1 MFLLLGIT
9 ISWVDCL
16 ILFLHRC
23 VCARR
28 VRSFLPTLA
37 YLLSLYLSSR
47 FIADGWPVSAWPGIL
62 NLWIP
67 NNNSMSPAVHA
78 ARRLPSL
85 WSARPTPTARTLPS
99 RSPTRL
105 PNRLVRPLPPAHPAI
120 APGDLESPLSP
131 PSASSTPSQS
141 ATFPNPN
148 RTRSAT
154 LASPLRSTLEADDEQ
169 KPSSI
174 GPQRVRSATVSSPTA
189 STTARANLQKR
200 KRSRVTPEQLAQL
213 ERVFATDRS
222 PTAARRKEISEQ
234 LGMQERQTQIWFQN
248 RRAKAKLVE
257 SKGRRPGSPG
267 SGRDT
272 PPDTPPE
279 LSPGY
284 EADLQALL
292 HETDP
297 ISIIPCTDLTIGSW
311 HRIAD
316 RTGRH
321 DLVAY
326 ISDNRASLTWF
337 IHSGGHGFKMEIP
350 ISSVVNTDFTQTAQT
365 HPGHGIA
372 TFWLSEKPIF
382 YMEDAANG
390 NTWQVCDDWTE
401 GRQASHVMKHQ
412 LVGPSI
418 QLGHAIRNFET
429 RRQLGRPMQIPQ
441 PPMLNVPHPQTTMFT
456 FPPNRTFTATHGRK
470 RSYSGPPAPVQ
481 MGDVFGPDYA
491 EESRFGTFP
500 IPQTAGPSHHAPAH
514 GHGHGHQNSMSDFTS
529 IPIAQSLSQRPY
541 SDQPRPFNSDPTHSA
556 PQPYPNPSRPFSA
569 DPTRT
574 FNSDPTTARFNP
586 DPSRPYMDR
595 RATFDVAAHGGH
607 AHVEQRRYSE
617 QAQTQSEGYGYG
629 DMYGDGM
636 FAGQMG
642 GMAANAAMGAQ
653 GMVASNP
660 VIPQAMGGP
669 TPGNPAGLQPGNSPM
684 FGMGIPMGY
693 TGLEDVGE
701 NPPHP
706 SM

>member
-1 MFLLLGIT
+1 MAWNFELMDSQQQLDEPRRSRRTASAQLVVSTDHTHSTDIT
-9 ISWVDCL
+9 IEVPDEAPKPPC
-16 ILFLHRC
+16 
-23 VCARR
+23 
-28 VRSFLPTLA
+28 
-37 YLLSLYLSSR
+37 
-47 FIADGWPVSAWPGIL
+47 PVPRAG
-62 NLWIP
+62 
-67 NNNSMSPAVHA
+67 
-78 ARRLPSL
+78 
-85 WSARPTPTARTLPS
+85 
-99 RSPTRL
+99 
-105 PNRLVRPLPPAHPAI
+105 I

-131 PSASSTPSQS
+131 PSESSTPSQS
-141 ATFPNPN
+141 ATFPN

-154 LASPLRSTLEADDEQ
+154 LASPLRSTLDADDEQ

-174 GPQRVRSATVSSPTA
+174 GPQRVRSATLGSPTT
-189 STTARANLQKR
+189 STARANLQKR
-200 KRSRVTPEQLAQL
+200 KRSRVTPEQLAHL

-257 SKGRRPGSPG
+257 SKGHRTGSPG

-297 ISIIPCTDLTIGSW
+297 ISIIPCTDLTVGSW

-326 ISDNRASLTWF
+326 ISDHRASLTWF
-337 IHSGGHGFKMEIP
+337 IHSGGHGFKMEIL
-350 ISSVVNTDFTQTAQT
+350 ISSVVDTEFTQSAQT

-382 YMEDAANG
+382 YMEDASNG

-412 LVGPSI
+412 LVGSSI
-418 QLGHAIRNFET
+418 QLAHAMRNFEA
-429 RRQLGRPMQIPQ
+429 RRQHQLVGSSVQLAHAMRNFESSRHGMGRPMQIPQ
-441 PPMLNVPHPQTTMFT
+441 PPMLNVPHQPSAMFT

-470 RSYSGPPAPVQ
+470 RSYSGPPAPMQ

-491 EESRFGTFP
+491 EESRFGSFP
-500 IPQTAGPSHHAPAH
+500 IPQVAGPSHTHGGHA
-514 GHGHGHQNSMSDFTS
+514 HQNSMSDFTS
-529 IPIAQSLSQRPY
+529 IPIAQSLSQRP
-541 SDQPRPFNSDPTHSA
+541 FSA
-556 PQPYPNPSRPFSA
+556 ETTRGYTDPSRPYPDPRPYSA

-574 FNSDPTTARFNP
+574 FPTDPT
-586 DPSRPYMDR
+586 RPYIDR
-595 RATFDVAAHGGH
+595 RATFD
-607 AHVEQRRYSE
+607 RRFSE
-617 QAQTQSEGYGYG
+617 QTPQTGDGYGYG
-629 DMYGDGM
+629 DVYNEGM
-636 FAGQMG
+636 FAGQMS
-642 GMAANAAMGAQ
+642 MPSNPAMGQ
-653 GMVASNP
+653 GMVPPVMGQGMVPPVMAQNP
-660 VIPQAMGGP
+660 MPA
-669 TPGNPAGLQPGNSPM
+669 PGTLAPNPGMQPGSSPM
-684 FGMGIPMGY
+684 FGMGMSMNY

-701 NPPHP
+701 NPHP
-706 SM
+706 PM

>member
-1 MFLLLGIT
+1 MAWNFELMDPQQQFDEPRRSRRTASAQLVVSTDHTHSTDIT
-9 ISWVDCL
+9 IEVPDE
-16 ILFLHRC
+16 
-23 VCARR
+23 A
-28 VRSFLPTLA
+28 PKM
-37 YLLSLYLSSR
+37 
-47 FIADGWPVSAWPGIL
+47 P
-62 NLWIP
+62 
-67 NNNSMSPAVHA
+67 
-78 ARRLPSL
+78 
-85 WSARPTPTARTLPS
+85 
-99 RSPTRL
+99 SPTG
-105 PNRLVRPLPPAHPAI
+105 AQQPAI

-141 ATFPNPN
+141 ATFS

-154 LASPLRSTLEADDEQ
+154 IASPLRSTLEADDEQ

-174 GPQRVRSATVSSPTA
+174 GPQRVRSATLGSPTT

-200 KRSRVTPEQLAQL
+200 KRSRVTPEQLAHL

-297 ISIIPCTDLTIGSW
+297 ISIIPCTDLTVGSW

-326 ISDNRASLTWF
+326 ISEHRASLTWF

-350 ISSVVNTDFTQTAQT
+350 ISSVVDTEFTHTSQS

-401 GRQASHVMKHQ
+401 GRQASQIFKHQ
-412 LVGPSI
+412 LVGSSV
-418 QLGHAIRNFET
+418 QLSHAIRNFEA
-429 RRQLGRPMQIPQ
+429 RRQGLARPMQIPQ
-441 PPMLNVPHPQTTMFT
+441 PPMLNVPHSAQQPNMFT
-456 FPPNRTFTATHGRK
+456 FPPNRTFTASHGRK

-491 EESRFGTFP
+491 EESRFGAFQMP
-500 IPQTAGPSHHAPAH
+500 PQTAGPSHHPTH
-514 GHGHGHQNSMSDFTS
+514 GGHGHQNSMSDFTS
-529 IPIAQSLSQRPY
+529 IPIAQSLSQRP
-541 SDQPRPFNSDPTHSA
+541 
-556 PQPYPNPSRPFSA
+556 FSA
-569 DPTRT
+569 DPARGYTEQPRQFPDPSRT
-574 FNSDPTTARFNP
+574 YAGDAPRQFTQ

-595 RATFDVAAHGGH
+595 RATFDVAAHGH
-607 AHVEQRRYSE
+607 PHVEQRRFSE
-617 QAQTQSEGYGYG
+617 QAQTGEGYGYG
-629 DMYGDGM
+629 DVYNEGM

-642 GMAANAAMGAQ
+642 GMAQGMGANPSMAANPSMGQGMGAAPQ
-653 GMVASNP
+653 GMVA
-660 VIPQAMGGP
+660 P
-669 TPGNPAGLQPGNSPM
+669 TPGMGTSQGMAPNQALGANPGMAPNAGLQPGSSPM
-684 FGMGIPMGY
+684 FGMNMSMGY

>member
-1 MFLLLGIT
+1 MAWNFELMDSQQQFDEPRRSRRTASAQLVVSTDHTHSTDIT
-9 ISWVDCL
+9 IEVPDE
-16 ILFLHRC
+16 
-23 VCARR
+23 A
-28 VRSFLPTLA
+28 PKM
-37 YLLSLYLSSR
+37 
-47 FIADGWPVSAWPGIL
+47 P
-62 NLWIP
+62 
-67 NNNSMSPAVHA
+67 
-78 ARRLPSL
+78 
-85 WSARPTPTARTLPS
+85 
-99 RSPTRL
+99 SPTG
-105 PNRLVRPLPPAHPAI
+105 AQQPAI

-141 ATFPNPN
+141 ATFS

-154 LASPLRSTLEADDEQ
+154 IASPLRSTLEADDEQ

-174 GPQRVRSATVSSPTA
+174 GPQRVRSATLGSPTT

-200 KRSRVTPEQLAQL
+200 KRSRVTPEQLAHL

-248 RRAKAKLVE
+248 RYNPPLFISDAPRPNSSRAKAVVLALPA
-257 SKGRRPGSPG
+257 RAATRPQTRPQS
-267 SGRDT
+267 SA
-272 PPDTPPE
+272 PDTKPTYRPCSMKQTV
-279 LSPGY
+279 SPY
-284 EADLQALL
+284 LIVLFANFPDVLL
-292 HETDP
+292 A
-297 ISIIPCTDLTIGSW
+297 ISIIPCTDLTVGSW

-326 ISDNRASLTWF
+326 ISEHRASLTWF

-350 ISSVVNTDFTQTAQT
+350 ISSVVDTEFTHTSQS

-401 GRQASHVMKHQ
+401 GRQASQIFKHQ
-412 LVGPSI
+412 LVGSSV
-418 QLGHAIRNFET
+418 QLSHAIRNFEA
-429 RRQLGRPMQIPQ
+429 RRQGLARPMQIPQ
-441 PPMLNVPHPQTTMFT
+441 PPMLNVPHSAQQPNMFT
-456 FPPNRTFTATHGRK
+456 FPPNRTFTASHGRK

-491 EESRFGTFP
+491 EESRFGAFQMP
-500 IPQTAGPSHHAPAH
+500 PQTAGPSHHPTH
-514 GHGHGHQNSMSDFTS
+514 GGHGHQNSMSDFTS
-529 IPIAQSLSQRPY
+529 IPIAQSLSQRP
-541 SDQPRPFNSDPTHSA
+541 
-556 PQPYPNPSRPFSA
+556 FSA
-569 DPTRT
+569 DPARGYTEQPRQFPDPSRT
-574 FNSDPTTARFNP
+574 YAGDAPRQFTQ

-595 RATFDVAAHGGH
+595 RATFDVAAHGH
-607 AHVEQRRYSE
+607 PHVEQRRFSE
-617 QAQTQSEGYGYG
+617 QAQAGEGYGYG
-629 DMYGDGM
+629 DVYNEGM

-642 GMAANAAMGAQ
+642 GMAQGMGANPSMAANPSMGQGMGAAPQ
-653 GMVASNP
+653 GMVA
-660 VIPQAMGGP
+660 P
-669 TPGNPAGLQPGNSPM
+669 TPGMGTSQGMAPNQALGANPGMAPNAGLQPGSSPM
-684 FGMGIPMGY
+684 FGMNMSMGY